1 MIERHDSII
10 VQTFVRV
17 MLPPAQVFALYVLFH
32 GHYSPGG
39 GFQAGVLLGA
49 TYMLLGLALGREAL
63 DRRVNEPICA
73 AVAAVG
79 VLLYLGT
86 GLAGLVAGEAF
97 LDYRALPLGA
107 SPVQARYY
115 GILFI
120 ETGVAIAVAATLVL
134 IFCRLADVER
144 PEA

>member
-1 MIERHDSII
+1 MIDRHDSVM

-17 MLPPAQVFALYVLFH
+17 VLPPAQVFALYVLFH

-49 TYMLLGLALGREAL
+49 TYVLVGLSLGREAL
-63 DRRVNEPICA
+63 DRRLNEPICA
-73 AVAAVG
+73 AVAALG

-86 GLAGLVAGEAF
+86 GLVGLVAGEAF

-107 SPVQARYY
+107 SPVGARYF
-115 GILFI
+115 GILLI

-134 IFCRLADVER
+134 IFSRLADVER
-144 PEA
+144 EEA